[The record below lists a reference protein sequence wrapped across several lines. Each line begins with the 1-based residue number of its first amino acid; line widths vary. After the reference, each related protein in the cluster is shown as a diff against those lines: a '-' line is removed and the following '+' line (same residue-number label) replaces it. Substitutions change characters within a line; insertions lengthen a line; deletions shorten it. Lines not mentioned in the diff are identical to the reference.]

1 MNRIVITLLISTL
14 LLSCKKEQ
22 KGTSETK
29 KPQVTMY
36 RLDGGTIQVNN
47 LQIFSQGDLY
57 EGESKQFANSYYVID
72 HPKGTLIWDTGVSNG
87 LAGKEP
93 QTSPDGNFTFSRK
106 VSIAN
111 QLRALGIAIS
121 DIDYVSFSHTHAD
134 HTGGAYAF
142 TGATWLVQEK
152 EYTHVKSEETQK
164 NNPRQFNAIKKLS
177 KIQILNGD
185 HDVFGDGTVV
195 IKFMPGHTPGHSA
208 LFVDLTQEGPVL
220 LSGDLYHFNE
230 NRENK
235 VVPSFNTSV
244 EETKKS
250 FEAFE
255 AFAKEKNAKVIIQH
269 EPKDFS
275 QTIRGEFIFLDDAA
289 VLKGRDFIY
298 GVKIDEKMHELASQV
313 ENKKR
318 DQFDMVPVIIN
329 GVINPKAKGAEGW
342 DNVVTIK
349 GILEI
354 KEPTSKGS
362 VKIESAQTSN

>member
-1 MNRIVITLLISTL
+1 
-14 LLSCKKEQ
+14 
-22 KGTSETK
+22 
-29 KPQVTMY
+29 
-36 RLDGGTIQVNN
+36 
-47 LQIFSQGDLY
+47 
-57 EGESKQFANSYYVID
+57 
-72 HPKGTLIWDTGVSNG
+72 
-87 LAGKEP
+87 
-93 QTSPDGNFTFSRK
+93 
-106 VSIAN
+106 
-111 QLRALGIAIS
+111 
-121 DIDYVSFSHTHAD
+121 
-134 HTGGAYAF
+134 
-142 TGATWLVQEK
+142 
-152 EYTHVKSEETQK
+152 
-164 NNPRQFNAIKKLS
+164 
-177 KIQILNGD
+177 
-185 HDVFGDGTVV
+185 
-195 IKFMPGHTPGHSA
+195 MPGHTPGHSA